1 MANPFQH
8 IMDSSGRDKED
19 ERPER
24 AEDDVSGVETEM
36 AQQSVEERIDLF
48 DERLKKDDSSVGA
61 PSLFST
67 GLDVQIP
74 NPSTLVCRWDKA
86 NVEMG

>member
-1 MANPFQH
+1 M
-8 IMDSSGRDKED
+8 E
-19 ERPER
+19 ER

-36 AQQSVEERIDLF
+36 AQEGVEERGDLF
-48 DERLKKDDSSVGA
+48 DERLKKDDSSGGA

-74 NPSTLVCRWDKA
+74 THSLFGVGIMLTSRWARSTIAVMPTRP
-86 NVEMG
+86 